1 MWASTTGGSS
11 VSWTAAGARWTGP
24 SSAPGRGGPGGP
36 ARRHRRKL
44 NHGTADGDG
53 VLAGDRDADRTR
65 SERTPELLAANRRN
79 WDERVQIHVEVG
91 LLRRRGW
98 LSKRPGPR
106 QREIDALGD
115 VSGLD
120 LVHLQCHF
128 GKDTLAWADAGAT
141 VTGLDFSDEA
151 SGPPG
156 SWPSGPAS
164 MTARPSCVPMSSTP
178 PATLAPATFDVVY
191 VSLGALC
198 WLPSVAR
205 WADQVAALAR
215 PGGRLYLHD
224 IHPLACPWSP
234 TDRLWPTPTS
244 RSASRTS
251 TTPSR
256 PTPTWPDPLSSRRTY
271 EWNHSVGEVVTG
283 PGRTR
288 DARRPAGGAR
298 LDGAPAVSLAGRV
311 RSGAVERR

>member
-1 MWASTTGGSS
+1 ME
-11 VSWTAAGARWTGP
+11 R
-24 SSAPGRGGPGGP
+24 
-36 ARRHRRKL
+36 
-44 NHGTADGDG
+44 ADGDG
-53 VLAGDRDADRTR
+53 VLAGDRDADRAR

-79 WDERVQIHVEVG
+79 WDERVQIHVESAFYDVE
-91 LLRRRGW
+91 GW

-151 SGPPG
+151 IR
-156 SWPSGPAS
+156 A
-164 MTARPSCVPMSSTP
+164 ARELAVRAGLDDRSTFVCADVFDAA
-178 PATLAPATFDVVY
+178 ATLAPATFDVVY

-224 IHPLACPWSP
+224 IHPLAWSLEP
-234 TDRLWPTPTS
+234 DRPALAYSYFEERQPYVDDSEQTYADLA
-244 RSASRTS
+244 R
-251 TTPSR
+251 
-256 PTPTWPDPLSSRRTY
+256 PLSSRRTY
-271 EWNHSVGEVVTG
+271 EWNHSVGEVVT
-283 PGRTR
+283 
-288 DARRPAGGAR
+288 A
-298 LDGAPAVSLAGRV
+298 L
-311 RSGAVERR
+311 VERGMHVDRLVEHDWTVHQQFPWLVESAPGQWSAGDGYPRLPLTYTVVASRTP